1 MSHLC
6 HAVNNINTIH
16 YYHSKMHVKEAQIHP
31 RKLPQILPEANAYVP
46 FPLQHSQLLKKDL
59 KKKVNKNILTLQLQ
73 KKMTRVMST
82 QRVKRQL
89 QPVYRNHRPRV
100 PEGLIM
106 VVPKRREI
114 LLLRNK
120 AKATPRASNC
130 HTCRL
135 RRKLP
140 VANVPTKKRHIPLPV
155 CTA

>member
-1 MSHLC
+1 
-6 HAVNNINTIH
+6 
-16 YYHSKMHVKEAQIHP
+16 MHVKEAQIHP
-31 RKLPQILPEANAYVP
+31 SKLPQILPEANAYVP
-46 FPLQHSQLLKKDL
+46 FPLQHSQLLTKDL

-89 QPVYRNHRPRV
+89 QPVSRNHRPRV

-106 VVPKRREI
+106 GVHKRREI

-120 AKATPRASNC
+120 AKAAPRTSNC
-130 HTCRL
+130 HTCTCRQ
-135 RRKLP
+135 RIKLP
-140 VANVPTKKRHIPLPV
+140 VPNVPTKKRHTTLPV